1 MQAPEQA
8 GNENPFELSDLI
20 PPSLLEEIRGAFQKS
35 LGITMSFCIGA
46 PTKEQAQSDRENWP
60 IPIEFEGRHLGVFRI
75 HLPIKRLPLWN
86 PSIPD
91 TEIARVVE
99 SLLRPLLAMLLWMG
113 YRSHLAAQVQLQ
125 SAELAHRTIE
135 NYKMRLE
142 KSEGVI
148 QSAERI
154 KANLLATVSHE
165 LRTPLTAIIG
175 YSDLLLSGLAGELLP
190 EQAEYIETIRNKG
203 EELLALIGAM
213 IELSKSERGAIQLD
227 RTQVDMRA
235 LLEEVVQ
242 TLSFQ
247 AEKKQIQVELDVEK
261 DLPPFFGDPLRLRQV
276 FRNLLENALK
286 FTDEG
291 GKVRLC
297 AKTKEIPQE
306 DVTGPGAAIFGLP
319 RRALEI
325 SVTDTGIG
333 IDPAHQERIFEPF
346 FQVDASASRSQGGTG
361 IGLAL
366 VKSLVEAHGGRIRV
380 ESQVGQG
387 STFFVSLPLDEEERE
402 GSRLD

>member
-1 MQAPEQA
+1 M
-8 GNENPFELSDLI
+8 
-20 PPSLLEEIRGAFQKS
+20 
-35 LGITMSFCIGA
+35 
-46 PTKEQAQSDRENWP
+46 
-60 IPIEFEGRHLGVFRI
+60 
-75 HLPIKRLPLWN
+75 
-86 PSIPD
+86 
-91 TEIARVVE
+91 
-99 SLLRPLLAMLLWMG
+99 
-113 YRSHLAAQVQLQ
+113 
-125 SAELAHRTIE
+125 
-135 NYKMRLE
+135 
-142 KSEGVI
+142 
-148 QSAERI
+148 
-154 KANLLATVSHE
+154 
-165 LRTPLTAIIG
+165 
-175 YSDLLLSGLAGELLP
+175 
-190 EQAEYIETIRNKG
+190 
-203 EELLALIGAM
+203 
-213 IELSKSERGAIQLD
+213 
-227 RTQVDMRA
+227 
-235 LLEEVVQ
+235 Q

-247 AEKKQIQVELDVEK
+247 AKKKQIQVELDVEK

-276 FRNLLENALK
+276 FRNLLDNALK

-297 AKTKEIPQE
+297 AKTKEIPKE

-380 ESQVGQG
+380 ESKVGQG
-387 STFFVSLPLDEEERE
+387 STFFVTLPLDEEERE